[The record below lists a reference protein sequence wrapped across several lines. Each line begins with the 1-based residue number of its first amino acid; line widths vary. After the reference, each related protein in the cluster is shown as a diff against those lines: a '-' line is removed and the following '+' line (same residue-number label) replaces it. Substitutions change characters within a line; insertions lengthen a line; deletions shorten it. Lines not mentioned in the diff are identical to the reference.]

1 MNTIDFPNFGI
12 KACCYIQENKQT
24 SHSCC
29 WSGFCNKIHLIET
42 KWNLYQFM
50 YQKWKWN
57 DNKFDIWKRWLQ
69 EAQQIDQNRS
79 YRATYWLILD
89 VMSECWVSFNP
100 SQICPKVVLFHFT
113 VFSMKSTHD
122 VAYVPSILRLNYK
135 RREFITFHWENF
147 NFLRGCPFWEALI
160 QWSWNF
166 LKWHFSK
173 MTTISPVI
181 SLLVHYVKIWK

>member
-1 MNTIDFPNFGI
+1 MNTIDFLNFGM

-79 YRATYWLILD
+79 YRTTYWLILD

-100 SQICPKVVLFHFT
+100 SQICPKVVLFILQSSQCNRPMMWLMYLLFLDLIIKGGNLSHFIEKT
-113 VFSMKSTHD
+113 
-122 VAYVPSILRLNYK
+122 
-135 RREFITFHWENF
+135 
-147 NFLRGCPFWEALI
+147 LI
-160 QWSWNF
+160 F
-166 LKWHFSK
+166 
-173 MTTISPVI
+173 
-181 SLLVHYVKIWK
+181 